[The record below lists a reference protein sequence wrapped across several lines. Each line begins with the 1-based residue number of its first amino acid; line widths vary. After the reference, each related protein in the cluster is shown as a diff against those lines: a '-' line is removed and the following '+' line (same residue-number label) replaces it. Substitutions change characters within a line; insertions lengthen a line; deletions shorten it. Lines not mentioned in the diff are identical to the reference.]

1 MSFENL
7 FFSLDGYDIYLIK
20 RIDNDLYFYSL
31 DDDLNILNKPPQKT
45 DLNYLRYN
53 INFIFKNIDEIIFYF
68 TENNIYLLNNGI
80 NGIYNRIY

>member
-80 NGIYNRIY
+80 NGIYNRI

>member
-31 DDDLNILNKPPQKT
+31 DDDLNILNKAPQKT
-45 DLNYLRYN
+45 DLYYLRYN
-53 INFIFKNIDEIIFYF
+53 INFSFKI
-68 TENNIYLLNNGI
+68 
-80 NGIYNRIY
+80 